1 MIGLNDK
8 LWWVIQ
14 LITLKEIAAEAGVSV
29 MTVSNVINNNTTRV
43 SPETADRIKAIIEK
57 YHYVPNMAARTLI
70 SKASHIIA
78 LLLPLWY
85 STADSMLLDPY
96 VGQVVGMLETQLR
109 EKGYYV
115 MICSFKTVDQV
126 LSIQRTWQIDG
137 SVLIMPHEDKIT
149 RELVSQSVSP
159 LVVIDRR
166 FEDLPMNSV
175 TVDDHK
181 GGYLSAR
188 HLLEKGHRNIG
199 FAGPTIKSSSVIRDR
214 YMGYQDALAEYG
226 LEPNPEWVFTD
237 CFHQEGGE
245 QVGSEIAKMRHRP
258 TAMLATEDLIAC
270 GIVRACKA
278 NGMAVPKDISVI
290 GFDDTLPSRLI
301 SPALTTI
308 AQDVRYKASCVM
320 DILMRIIQNPGLRGC
335 HTMLD
340 VKLVERESVAT
351 L

>member
-1 MIGLNDK
+1 MNDK
-8 LWWVIQ
+8 LWRVIH

-43 SPETADRIKAIIEK
+43 SPETAERIRAIIEK
-57 YHYVPNMAARTLI
+57 YHYVPNMAARSLI

-85 STADSMLLDPY
+85 STTDSLLLDPY
-96 VGQVVGMLETQLR
+96 VGQVVGMLETLLR

-115 MICSFKTVDQV
+115 MICSFKTADQV
-126 LSIQRTWQIDG
+126 LSIQRTWQIDA
-137 SVLIMPHEDKIT
+137 SVLIIPHEDGIT

-166 FEDLPMNSV
+166 FDDLPMNSV
-175 TVDDHK
+175 TVDDYK
-181 GGYLSAR
+181 GGYVSAK
-188 HLLEKGHRNIG
+188 HLLEKGHRDIG

-214 YMGYQDALAEYG
+214 YNGYKDALAEYG
-226 LEPNPEWVFTD
+226 LEPNPDWVFTEY
-237 CFHQEGGE
+237 FHQEGGE
-245 QVGSEIAKMRHRP
+245 QVGLKIAEMRRRP

-270 GIVRACKA
+270 GIIRACKA
-278 NGMAVPKDISVI
+278 KGMSVPQDLSVI
-290 GFDDTLPSRLI
+290 GFDDTMPSRLI

-308 AQDVRYKASCVM
+308 AQDVRHKASCVM

-340 VKLVERESVAT
+340 VRLVERESVAAI
-351 L
+351 